1 MADVQSLD
9 RLVARYPGIY
19 RVFADNVMT
28 VDLGVA
34 FDDSYEGSVKD
45 LNTALF
51 AMDRDGTTDRIVG
64 NYKTGRTTAGKERNH
79 DK

>member
-9 RLVARYPGIY
+9 RLVAQYPGVY

-34 FDDSYEGSVKD
+34 FDDSYEGSVVKD

-51 AMDRDGTTDRIVG
+51 DMDRDGTIDRIVG
-64 NYKTGRTTAGKERNH
+64 NYKTRATTGGQGGNS
-79 DK
+79 